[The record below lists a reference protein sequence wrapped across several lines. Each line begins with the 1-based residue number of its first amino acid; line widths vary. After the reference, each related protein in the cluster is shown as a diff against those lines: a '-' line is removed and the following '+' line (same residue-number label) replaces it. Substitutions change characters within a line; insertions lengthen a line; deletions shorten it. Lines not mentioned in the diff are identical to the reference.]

1 MKKIYYPSGATVFT
15 TQWNKKQIFIIKLKP
30 WLIENIS
37 TITLIYLA
45 SPLLPRCVQVQYI
58 GVGLTWL
65 GLCVWRLLAGME
77 GCCGVQPRWRRRQL
91 RHHHHHSSPQC
102 VTGHRALPTAHTS
115 STCSTCSYSDIS
127 VACECYFCV
136 LYVQTNLTKL
146 S

>member
-1 MKKIYYPSGATVFT
+1 MQQSLLLNGIKTKLQTYTSK
-15 TQWNKKQIFIIKLKP
+15 NCFIIKLKP

-77 GCCGVQPRWRRRQL
+77 GCCGVQPRRRRQL

-102 VTGHRALPTAHTS
+102 VTGHRALPTAHT
-115 STCSTCSYSDIS
+115 CSTCSYMLMLTVTYLLLVNAIS
-127 VACECYFCV
+127 A
-136 LYVQTNLTKL
+136 QTNLTKL